1 MKKAL
6 NNRGGDSL
14 NARNSSI
21 ELLRLICLVGIVT
34 MHINGENLK
43 TCVGINMVWSQLENA
58 LFQTGVSI
66 FVIISGY
73 FQIKTTFRKLAK
85 IEITVICYSVISTT
99 IWYFVKGGSF
109 LSVVKAFIPISTEK
123 YWFMTAY
130 VILMIVAPF
139 FNKSIEVMEKHTFEK
154 LLLVLICI
162 FYVFPTVI
170 YYHVLGDAGKGVGNF
185 VTLYFLGA
193 YIKKYIVTIRDN
205 RVLIFALAT
214 SYSIN
219 VLLNIAISLISGG
232 GARSPFARDCSVL
245 ILIESFCIFL
255 LFLNVKMT
263 SNFINAIS
271 KGAVSIYLF
280 ERTIRLIISE
290 YVIDLQIFSGKWYW
304 CFINLSLAILT
315 SIICLIIESARRNI
329 FANLENRVIFKLENR
344 VVAIFNLIRKRLEI
358 KKST

>member
-1 MKKAL
+1 
-6 NNRGGDSL
+6 
-14 NARNSSI
+14 
-21 ELLRLICLVGIVT
+21 

-85 IEITVICYSVISTT
+85 IEITVICYSVISSI

-185 VTLYFLGA
+185 VTLYFLVA
-193 YIKKYIVTIRDN
+193 YIKKYIVQIRNN
-205 RVLIFALAT
+205 RVLIFALTT
-214 SYSIN
+214 SYSVN
-219 VLLNIAISLISGG
+219 VLAISLISGG
-232 GARSPFARDCSVL
+232 GARSPFAWDCSVL

-280 ERTIRLIISE
+280 ERTIRLLISE
-290 YVIDLQIFSGKWYW
+290 YVIDLQIFSEKWYW
-304 CFINLSLAILT
+304 YFINLSLVIFT
-315 SIICLIIESARRNI
+315 SIICLIIDSVRRNI
-329 FANLENRVIFKLENR
+329 FANLENGVIFKLENR

>member
-1 MKKAL
+1 MAKAL
-6 NNRGGDSL
+6 NNGGDSL

-73 FQIKTTFRKLAK
+73 FQIKTTFCKLAK
-85 IEITVICYSVISTT
+85 IEITVICYSVISST

-109 LSVVKAFIPISTEK
+109 LSVAKAFIPISTEK

-154 LLLVLICI
+154 LLLVLISI

-185 VTLYFLGA
+185 VTLYF
-193 YIKKYIVTIRDN
+193 
-205 RVLIFALAT
+205 
-214 SYSIN
+214 
-219 VLLNIAISLISGG
+219 
-232 GARSPFARDCSVL
+232 
-245 ILIESFCIFL
+245 
-255 LFLNVKMT
+255 
-263 SNFINAIS
+263 
-271 KGAVSIYLF
+271 
-280 ERTIRLIISE
+280 
-290 YVIDLQIFSGKWYW
+290 
-304 CFINLSLAILT
+304 
-315 SIICLIIESARRNI
+315 
-329 FANLENRVIFKLENR
+329 
-344 VVAIFNLIRKRLEI
+344 
-358 KKST
+358 

>member
-1 MKKAL
+1 M
-6 NNRGGDSL
+6 
-14 NARNSSI
+14 
-21 ELLRLICLVGIVT
+21 
-34 MHINGENLK
+34 
-43 TCVGINMVWSQLENA
+43 
-58 LFQTGVSI
+58 
-66 FVIISGY
+66 
-73 FQIKTTFRKLAK
+73 
-85 IEITVICYSVISTT
+85 
-99 IWYFVKGGSF
+99 
-109 LSVVKAFIPISTEK
+109 
-123 YWFMTAY
+123 
-130 VILMIVAPF
+130 ILMIVAPF

-193 YIKKYIVTIRDN
+193 YIKKYIVQIRNN
-205 RVLIFALAT
+205 RVLIFALTT
-214 SYSIN
+214 SYSVN
-219 VLLNIAISLISGG
+219 VLAISLISGG
-232 GARSPFARDCSVL
+232 GARSPFAWDCSVL

-280 ERTIRLIISE
+280 ERTIRLLISE
-290 YVIDLQIFSGKWYW
+290 YVIDLQIFSEKWYW
-304 CFINLSLAILT
+304 YFINLSLVIFT
-315 SIICLIIESARRNI
+315 SIICLIIDSVRRNI
-329 FANLENRVIFKLENR
+329 FANLENGVIFKLENR